1 MKLVDNGSSVC
12 HFEHRR
18 EISLSVLGDFSATL
32 EMTRKGYYC
41 SLILIIGLFF
51 FLVLPSFAGT
61 PLTLL
66 EPEPTPPAPTEV
78 TALPTSGILSLETFK
93 TWVERTHPELEQ
105 ARLKQQSAS
114 AKRLSTQ
121 GAFDPKLINS
131 TEQKRYN
138 SNSSVG
144 KEKEAFQT
152 DTEIITQTR
161 SGATLG
167 GGIRTARGDYSSSVQ
182 PAGKGGEWYAEL
194 TLPLLKNR
202 GINPANL
209 AEQQGLIGETQ
220 AEVQLALTR
229 IDLLTEAQLQY
240 FEWAFA
246 YERLQALE
254 ALTQLAENRLGMVEK
269 RATSGDVALIDITEA
284 QQEWKRRQRSLA
296 KEREAFQKTTITTS
310 LFVWNTQK
318 SDRETSLTGVLP
330 ELGKVPEIAPAG
342 AEQLL
347 VTGKIGIL
355 QGHPALKTL
364 ALGQQLS
371 KLELKLA
378 KNQLLPQIDLLMSP
392 SYQAG
397 ADGIG
402 FGYKAGVKMSIPLRN
417 RGARGKVQLAEVE
430 LKQIDLKT
438 KQTLQKL
445 FAELEKAVAS
455 VHQAYNRLELA
466 EQEYALAE
474 TLQKAELRKYE
485 AGDST
490 LFVLNRRERDTTEAR
505 IQVLQALVDF
515 QAGWV
520 LYHRAIGQV

>member
-93 TWVERTHPELEQ
+93 TWVEQTHPELEQ
-105 ARLKQQSAS
+105 ARLKQLGAS

-131 TEQKRYN
+131 TEQKRFN

-240 FEWAFA
+240 YEWALA
-246 YERLQALE
+246 HQRLQAFD

-318 SDRETSLTGVLP
+318 TDRETSLTGVLP

-520 LYHRAIGQV
+520 LYHRAVGQV